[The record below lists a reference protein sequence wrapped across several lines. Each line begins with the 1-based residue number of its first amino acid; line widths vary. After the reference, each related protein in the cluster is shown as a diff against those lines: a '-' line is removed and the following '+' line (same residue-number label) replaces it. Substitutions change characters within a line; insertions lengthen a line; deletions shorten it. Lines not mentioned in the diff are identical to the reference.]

1 MFVAPLFR
9 LSVASLGATLMFAAP
24 ALAQAQPAGPREH
37 DPTVRLPFPV
47 GEVLDYRVNVAFGGN
62 IGRGQMRVE
71 GPVIER
77 GIPTWRLVSEM
88 QAKRAFVKA
97 TDRTTSWVD
106 PVRFATLRFE
116 KSERH
121 PLSHSDEQVEMN
133 LAAGTWR
140 DDDGRDQALGSP
152 LPLDELS
159 FLYFLRTIPLDQE
172 GAHQFNRHF
181 DEQRNPTLV
190 TVGAE
195 ETVQTEAGTFT
206 TRVVIMHVKDPKH
219 YKGVGL
225 IKLNIE
231 TSPCRMPV
239 RIVSRMPIVGTT
251 TLTLVGQSGTIAR
264 CAS

>member
-1 MFVAPLFR
+1 MSDAPFFR
-9 LSVASLGATLMFAAP
+9 LVVALLGGTLSSLAPVFAR
-24 ALAQAQPAGPREH
+24 AQPAASREY
-37 DPTVRLPFPV
+37 DPASRLPFPL
-47 GEVLDYRVNVAFGGN
+47 GEVLDYRVSVSLGGN

-71 GPVIER
+71 GPVTER

-106 PVRFATLRFE
+106 PVKFATLRFE

-121 PLSHSDEQVEMN
+121 PLARSDEQVEMN
-133 LAAGTWR
+133 LVAGTWR
-140 DDDGRDQALGSP
+140 DDDGREQTLGSP

-172 GAHQFNRHF
+172 GSYQYHRHF

-195 ETVQTEAGTFT
+195 ETVQTEAGRFT
-206 TRVVIMHVKDPKH
+206 TRVVIMHVKDPAH
-219 YKGVGL
+219 YQGVGL
-225 IKLNIE
+225 IRINLD
-231 TSPCRMPV
+231 TSPCHIPV

-251 TLTLVGQSGTIAR
+251 TLSLVARSANAR
-264 CAS
+264 CEA

>member
-1 MFVAPLFR
+1 MR
-9 LSVASLGATLMFAAP
+9 VASIPRLVVALLGGTLFFVTP
-24 ALAQAQPAGPREH
+24 ALTGAQPAAPREH
-37 DPTVRLPFPV
+37 DPTSRLPFPL
-47 GEVLDYRVNVAFGGN
+47 GEVLEYRVNVALGGN

-71 GPVIER
+71 GPVTER
-77 GIPTWRLVSEM
+77 GVPTWRLISEM

-106 PVRFATLRFE
+106 PVKFATLRFE

-133 LAAGTWR
+133 LVTGTWR
-140 DDDGRDQALGSP
+140 DDDGREQALGSP

-159 FLYFLRTIPLDQE
+159 FLYFLRTIPLDQT
-172 GAHQFNRHF
+172 GSYQYQRHF

-195 ETVQTEAGTFT
+195 ETVQTEAGTFV

-219 YKGVGL
+219 YQGVGL
-225 IKLNIE
+225 IRLNIDV
-231 TSPCRMPV
+231 SPCHIPV

-251 TLTLVGQSGTIAR
+251 TLTLVARSIDAR

>member
-1 MFVAPLFR
+1 MDVAPFSRLVVALTGATLAFVAPSPTR
-9 LSVASLGATLMFAAP
+9 
-24 ALAQAQPAGPREH
+24 AQPAASREH
-37 DPTVRLPFPV
+37 EVAPHLPFLI
-47 GEVLDYRVNVAFGGN
+47 GEVLDYRVNVALGGN

-71 GPVIER
+71 GPVAER

-106 PVRFATLRFE
+106 PVKFATMRFE

-133 LAAGTWR
+133 LVAGTWR
-140 DDDGRDQALGSP
+140 DDDGREQALGSP

-172 GAHQFNRHF
+172 GSHQFRRHF

-195 ETVQTEAGTFT
+195 EMVQTEAGSFA
-206 TRVVIMHVKDPKH
+206 TRVVIMHVKDPRH
-219 YKGVGL
+219 YQGVGL
-225 IKLNIE
+225 IRLNID
-231 TSPCRMPV
+231 TSPCHIPV

-251 TLTLVGQSGTIAR
+251 TLTLVARTTNAR
-264 CAS
+264 CDA